1 MGVAMKLPFTFD
13 AMLAFG
19 WMSIMLLLGII
30 LRAKVK
36 AFQKFLIPSCLIG
49 GAIGLI
55 LRSYDVIPLSADI
68 LETLAF
74 HLFNIS
80 FISIGLTYNKEKA
93 DMKRAGEV
101 LQGSIWMANVEGIS
115 FSLQAIVGGFC
126 VILLNA
132 LGFNLFPAFG
142 FFTPLG
148 FTEGPG
154 QALSVGKVWENLGY
168 ANSATLGLTFA
179 VAGFLFA
186 FFVGV
191 PLAYWGIRKGMAV
204 HTPKELSEEIR
215 KGIMMPQTEKE
226 IAGELT
232 THSSNV
238 DAMAFQA
245 SIMGVVYMITYVIV
259 YGIGSLLKPEMGQML
274 WGFFFFIGL
283 VIAFI
288 TRLIISK
295 LGGLYLIDPGIQR
308 RITGFAVDYLL
319 VATIMAIQVVVVWQ
333 YIVPVLVIT
342 IAGGVITTLFC
353 VYYGIR
359 LWNFKLERMLAIYGT
374 VTGTVSSGL
383 LLLRIVDPEFKTT
396 VALETGVM
404 LMFASPYII
413 LGMLWVSAPILWGWS
428 LMKTIMVFVGMFVV
442 AIAITE
448 IQRYLILK
456 KKKA

>member
-1 MGVAMKLPFTFD
+1 MKLPFTFD

-19 WMSIMLLLGII
+19 WMSIMLLVGII
-30 LRAKVK
+30 LRAKIK

-55 LRSYDVIPLSADI
+55 LRSYEIIPLTADI
-68 LETLAF
+68 LETMAF

-93 DMKRAGEV
+93 DLKRAGEV
-101 LQGSIWMANVEGIS
+101 LQGSIWMANVEGFS
-115 FSLQAIVGGFC
+115 FAIQAILGGLC
-126 VILLNA
+126 VMLLNYM
-132 LGFNLFPAFG
+132 GFNLFPAFG

-168 ANSATLGLTFA
+168 AHSATLGLTFA

-191 PLAYWGIRKGMAV
+191 PLANWGIKKGMAV
-204 HTPKELSEEIR
+204 HTPKELSPEIK
-215 KGIMMPQTEKE
+215 KGIISPDTQKE

-238 DAMAFQA
+238 DALAFQA
-245 SIMGVVYMITYVIV
+245 GIMGLVYMITYAVV
-259 YGIGSLLKPEMGQML
+259 YGIGTLLKPEMAQML

-283 VIAFI
+283 LIAFVV
-288 TRLIISK
+288 RLIISK
-295 LGGLYLIDPGIQR
+295 SGGLYLIDPGIQR

-333 YIVPVLVIT
+333 YIVPILVISIT
-342 IAGGVITTLFC
+342 GGVVTTLLC
-353 VYYGIR
+353 VYYGTR

-404 LMFASPYII
+404 LMFASPYIL
-413 LGMLWVSAPILWGWS
+413 LGMLWVSAPVLWQWS
-428 LMKTIMVFVGMFVV
+428 LLKTMMVFVGMFVV

-448 IQRYLILK
+448 IQRYLVLK
-456 KKKA
+456 KKKV

>member
-1 MGVAMKLPFTFD
+1 MKLPFTFD

-30 LRAKVK
+30 LRAKIK

-55 LRSYDVIPLSADI
+55 LRSYDIIHLPADI

-93 DMKRAGEV
+93 DLKRAGEV
-101 LQGSIWMANVEGIS
+101 LQGSLWMANMEGIS
-115 FSLQAIVGGFC
+115 FAIQAIAGGLC
-126 VILLNA
+126 VILLNSI
-132 LGFNLFPAFG
+132 GFNLFPAFG

-154 QALSVGKVWENLGY
+154 QALSVGKVWENLGF
-168 ANSATLGLTFA
+168 AHSATLGLTFA

-204 HTPKELSEEIR
+204 HTPKELSDEIR
-215 KGIMMPQTEKE
+215 KGIIQPQSEKE

-245 SIMGVVYMITYVIV
+245 SLMGFVYMITYAIV
-259 YGIGSLLKPEMGQML
+259 YAISSRLSPEMGQML

-288 TRLIISK
+288 VRLIISK
-295 LGGLYLIDPGIQR
+295 MGGLYLIDPGIQR

-333 YIVPVLVIT
+333 YIIPILVIS
-342 IAGGVITTLFC
+342 IAGGLLTTLFC
-353 VYYGIR
+353 VYYGKR
-359 LWNFKLERMLAIYGT
+359 LWSFKLERMLAIYGT

-413 LGMLWVSAPILWGWS
+413 LGMLWVSALVLWQWS
-428 LMKTIMVFVGMFVV
+428 LIKTILVFAGMFVV
-442 AIAITE
+442 AISITE
-448 IQRYLILK
+448 IQRFLILK
-456 KKKA
+456 KKHA

>member
-1 MGVAMKLPFTFD
+1 MKIPFTFD
-13 AMLAFG
+13 AMIAFG
-19 WMSIMLLLGII
+19 WMSIMLLIGII
-30 LRAKVK
+30 LRAKIK
-36 AFQKFLIPSCLIG
+36 AFQTFLIPSCLLG

-55 LRSYDVIPLSADI
+55 LRSYGIIPLSADI
-68 LETLAF
+68 LETMAF

-93 DMKRAGEV
+93 DLKRAGEV
-101 LQGSIWMANVEGIS
+101 VQGSIWMANIEGIA
-115 FSLQAIVGGFC
+115 FSIQAIIGGLC
-126 VILLNA
+126 VLLLNA
-132 LGFNLFPAFG
+132 IGFNLFPAFG

-168 ANSATLGLTFA
+168 AHSATLGLTFA

-191 PLAYWGIRKGMAV
+191 PLANWGIRKGMAV
-204 HTPKELSEEIR
+204 HTPKELSPEIR
-215 KGIMMPQTEKE
+215 KGIITPTTQKE
-226 IAGELT
+226 SAGELT

-245 SIMGVVYMITYVIV
+245 SIMGLVYMITYAVV
-259 YGIGSLLKPEMGQML
+259 YAIGRLLSPEMGQML

-333 YIVPVLVIT
+333 YIIPILVICIT
-342 IAGGVITTLFC
+342 GGVVTTLVC
-353 VYYGIR
+353 VYYGKK
-359 LWNFKLERMLAIYGT
+359 LWQYNLERMLVIYGT

-413 LGMLWVSAPILWGWS
+413 LGMLWVSAPVLWQWS
-428 LMKTIMVFVGMFVV
+428 LMKTILVFVGMFVV
-442 AIAITE
+442 ALALTE
-448 IQRYLILK
+448 IQRFLILRK
-456 KKKA
+456 TKS